1 MKNKTINF
9 KQKRY
14 IMPLLFLPFIIFIG
28 WQASQFID
36 NDNDTK
42 KETQKKLSTSLG
54 EVKDS
59 IMSKN
64 DAYNEFYKT
73 RETRTMI
80 SNFEQEKDSV
90 LYYTETLNDKQKRL
104 IDSLDI
110 QRKEKLKNAQLND
123 KNKSYYKPKTSKNK
137 EIDENEKDFQRSLEI
152 MKMLNNEN
160 KQSDNDKQEQ
170 QLTEDDP
177 IKLMKQQMMFIDSIE
192 RARNPDFRKQQQA
205 EQKLRSNKAK
215 MDAFLN
221 STQMVTKQGTTNE
234 FNHIAKKNVHTNLIK
249 AVVDENIKGYLNS
262 RIRIRLLEDVFVGD
276 IKMPKGTFLY
286 ALISGF
292 GLQRVHLN
300 IISAMVE
307 GEIIPI
313 NLSVYDNDG
322 MKGLYVP
329 RSAFREMIRE
339 IGSNT
344 NYLQGSSMES
354 GNQSFYTS
362 LLSGVL
368 NSASQTIANIIRS
381 NKVRLKYNSYI
392 FLINE
397 KQLKNYQK

>member
-14 IMPLLFLPFIIFIG
+14 IMPLLLLPFIIFIG

-192 RARNPDFRKQQQA
+192 RARNPDFRKQQQV

-221 STQMVTKQGTTNE
+221 SIQMVTKQGTTNE

-313 NLSVYDNDG
+313 NLSVYYNDG

>member
-14 IMPLLFLPFIIFIG
+14 IMPLLLLPFIIFIG

-192 RARNPDFRKQQQA
+192 RARNPDFRKQQQV

-221 STQMVTKQGTTNE
+221 SIQMVTKQGTTNE

>member
-1 MKNKTINF
+1 MKKINF
-9 KQKRY
+9 KQKKY
-14 IMPLLFLPFIIFIG
+14 VMPLLLLPFIIFIG
-28 WQASQFID
+28 WQISQFISNG
-36 NDNDTK
+36 NDK
-42 KETQKKLSTSLG
+42 KMETQKKLSTSLG

-64 DAYNEFYKT
+64 DAYNQFYKT

-80 SNFEQEKDSV
+80 SDVEQEKDSV

-104 IDSLDI
+104 IDSLEVE
-110 QRKEKLKNAQLND
+110 RKKELKNRELKD
-123 KNKSYYKPKTSKNK
+123 KNKSYYKPKISKNK
-137 EIDENEKDFQRSLEI
+137 EVNEEDKDFQRSLEI
-152 MKMLNNEN
+152 MKMLNNDN
-160 KQSDNDKQEQ
+160 QPNDKEKEEPQVA
-170 QLTEDDP
+170 EDDP
-177 IKLMKQQMMFIDSIE
+177 IKLMKQQMIFMDSIE

-205 EQKLRSNKAK
+205 EQKLKRNKAK

-234 FNHIAKKNVHTNLIK
+234 FNHIAKKKVNTNLIK
-249 AVVDENIKGYLNS
+249 AVIDENVKGYLGS

-313 NLSVYDNDG
+313 NLSIYDNDG

-344 NYLQGSSMES
+344 NYLQGSSLES
-354 GNQSFYTS
+354 GNKSFYTS
-362 LLSGVL
+362 LLSGIL

-381 NKVRLKYNSYI
+381 NKVRLKYNSYV